1 MPLPRS
7 AQYLRRM
14 TATDAALS
22 PSASPSVG
30 GRIGFLLLGIIFLLC
45 GLFAFLAPIA
55 STLATMFVISGALVV
70 AGLSQVAHA
79 VRSPAWKG
87 FFLHLLLGIVYVA
100 GAAIFMFRPLTSAL
114 VVTVWLSWML
124 LLTGV
129 GEMALAFRIRPQN
142 GWGWMLFSG
151 LIALLCGVWL
161 LMRIPIAG
169 FFVPGIALAIAL
181 VSEGFAFIALAMGR
195 KRGRPFQ
202 EGLEAGTASSVRM
215 GPDISR

>member
-1 MPLPRS
+1 
-7 AQYLRRM
+7 M
-14 TATDAALS
+14 TATDATLS
-22 PSASPSVG
+22 SSSSPSVG

-55 STLATMFVISGALVV
+55 STLATMFVISGALFV
-70 AGLSQVAHA
+70 AGLSQVVHA

-100 GAAIFMFRPLTSAL
+100 GAAIFLFRPLTSAL
-114 VVTVWLSWML
+114 VVTMWLSWML

-151 LIALLCGVWL
+151 LIAVLCGIWL
-161 LMRIPIAG
+161 LLRIPLAG

-181 VSEGFAFIALAMGR
+181 ISEGFAFFALAFGR
-195 KRGRPFQ
+195 RPTQ
-202 EGLEAGTASSVRM
+202 PLEEGSHVATASST
-215 GPDISR
+215 